1 MSIFTSNRDDYPEY
15 AFDENP
21 KNANS
26 WLARGNFYFE
36 FAMFKQSAS
45 DFKEAIRLGINDDD
59 THYYLAQSYFLSEQY
74 TESINEWSYLI
85 GKNTEEAEFYS
96 LRGWAYRK
104 FGDYKSSEADYG
116 RAISLIPDD
125 KEYLGDITHAHY
137 FRGQL
142 YCEMQE
148 YSKAIDDFQFTLERE
163 PYWEAVKRWL
173 KDTENA
179 LKNNLPFTRDNFRG
193 YEGHLGFVEMRPVE
207 KIL

>member
-1 MSIFTSNRDDYPEY
+1 MEIISPL
-15 AFDENP
+15 
-21 KNANS
+21 K
-26 WLARGNFYFE
+26 
-36 FAMFKQSAS
+36 
-45 DFKEAIRLGINDDD
+45 
-59 THYYLAQSYFLSEQY
+59 
-74 TESINEWSYLI
+74 LI
-85 GKNTEEAEFYS
+85 YGK
-96 LRGWAYRK
+96 
-104 FGDYKSSEADYG
+104 
-116 RAISLIPDD
+116 AISLIPDD
-125 KEYLGDITHAHY
+125 KDYLGDITHAHY